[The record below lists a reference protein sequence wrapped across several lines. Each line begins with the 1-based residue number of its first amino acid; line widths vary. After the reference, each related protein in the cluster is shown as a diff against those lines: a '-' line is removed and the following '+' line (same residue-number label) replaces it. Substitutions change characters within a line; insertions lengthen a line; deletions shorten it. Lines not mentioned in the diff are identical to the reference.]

1 MKRTLGMILLLAV
14 AFCSVQ
20 AASTPKIEKVTYF
33 PLSYVAYH
41 DIQATNMD
49 IGTGRVSATGTFG
62 SAGVTEPLKVQK
74 AGDVGDTTLYPDA
87 IFRLNGSSS
96 ASTSIKVK
104 AGETAI
110 IGYGTASGGS
120 NHQLEFKQ
128 DLRLGTTSSFS
139 NLNTTHATVSS
150 MNLFGKSFPDCTA
163 DRDEDGNNMYW
174 VKLKLDATDKCLWYL
189 SCGAVAEDK
198 QCTQDGTS
206 SEPEHNEDEKRCN
219 LWAKQNPPLSCFSG
233 RVYDSTKSSVVTT
246 QLMFDANCCK
256 NATDYRWKRH
266 SVGPDGTIG
275 DPSCSVHI
283 GNIYG
288 HFDFPETLDKNY
300 FSGCECNPYLPGGG
314 KTTARLSGRVISEN
328 TDLYAI
334 YFCEYVE

>member
-1 MKRTLGMILLLAV
+1 MKRTLGTILLLAV

-206 SEPEHNEDEKRCN
+206 GNLEPDGSPKTCATWKLLRKMCNVGYSYDTSKDATVVEEDN
-219 LWAKQNPPLSCFSG
+219 FA
-233 RVYDSTKSSVVTT
+233 TT
-246 QLMFDANCCK
+246 CCK
-256 NATDYRWKRH
+256 PKEKVWHLTNKNVQGNLRDVQCESPCYTNSFYIDVGFSEAPDDLAEDYW
-266 SVGPDGTIG
+266 
-275 DPSCSVHI
+275 PSQ
-283 GNIYG
+283 
-288 HFDFPETLDKNY
+288 
-300 FSGCECNPYLPGGG
+300 CNPDSDAYCVLQIN
-314 KTTARLSGRVISEN
+314 KNSFSYCYRYTCQYRN
-328 TDLYAI
+328 
-334 YFCEYVE
+334 